1 VKDRAKERP
10 LQHRGAA
17 WPALAAVAAA
27 LTLALVPGARASAA
41 SVAPAAATA
50 PPASPAARS
59 AGAATSA
66 GNATSTSATPAASA
80 TPSVRAEILDFNRRF
95 AAAGLHMDNAAVMAL
110 YADDSVSL
118 LPGMAAMV
126 SRKTIADWL
135 DGLVAEMPGYRVTRN
150 DLEAQDIRIMGDWA
164 SEWATTHQ
172 VVQPPGGKPPI
183 DTHGKILLV
192 LHREI
197 PGGWKIVQEMWNG
210 APPPS
215 P

>member
-1 VKDRAKERP
+1 MKDNAREKP

-17 WPALAAVAAA
+17 RAALAGLAAVAAA
-27 LTLALVPGARASAA
+27 LTLGLVPGARASAGAA
-41 SVAPAAATA
+41 SMAPAATA
-50 PPASPAARS
+50 PPASPAAS
-59 AGAATSA
+59 
-66 GNATSTSATPAASA
+66 AASA

-126 SRKTIADWL
+126 SKKTIADWL
-135 DGLVAEMPGYRVTRN
+135 AGMVAEMPGYRVTRN

-172 VVQPPGGKPPI
+172 IVQPPGGKPPI